1 MSNTVRYLSSEDVAA
16 LMPPMKEV
24 VEIVEQ
30 TLHQHGEGKTSMPP
44 KVDVGGLDD
53 DAFLHAMPAHV
64 RDQAALGIKWVAG
77 YPNNPEKG
85 LPYIHG
91 TMILNDPDTGRP
103 LAFMDAAQITAVR
116 TGACTAVT
124 AKHLADPNSE
134 VMTIIGC
141 GVQGRVNIEALLAVF
156 PDTERMLA
164 YDIDPSAQEKFADE
178 VMTTFDL
185 ASIIPPDAEEACVG
199 GHVIVTATPILKE
212 PKPFIEPAFIQ
223 TGTLCVSLDFDAAFD
238 QACFD
243 GSDLCITD
251 DLAQFEHYQQHGH
264 FVGYKSPT
272 DELGK
277 IVCGAGAKRPDGTPI
292 VMAANLGLGV
302 LDVALAKRLL
312 SAAEAAGRGVELPL

>member
-1 MSNTVRYLSSEDVAA
+1 MSDTVRYLSSDDVAA

-24 VEIVEQ
+24 VEIVEE
-30 TLHQHGEGKTSMPP
+30 TLRQHGEGSTSMPP
-44 KVDVGGLDD
+44 KIDVGGLDD
-53 DAFLHAMPAHV
+53 DAFVHAMPAHV
-64 RDQAALGIKWVAG
+64 KESGALGIKWVAG
-77 YPNNPEKG
+77 YPRNAEKN

-91 TMILNDPDTGRP
+91 TMILNDPETGRP
-103 LAFMDAAQITAVR
+103 LALMDARQITAVR

-134 VMTIIGC
+134 VMTIVGC

-164 YDIDPSAQEKFADE
+164 YDIDPAAQEKFADE

-212 PKPFIEPAFIQ
+212 PEPFIEPAFIQ
-223 TGTLCVSLDFDAAFD
+223 TGTCCVSLDFDAAFD
-238 QACFD
+238 SACFERA
-243 GSDLCITD
+243 DLFITD
-251 DLAQFEHYQQHGH
+251 DLAQYAHYKEHGH
-264 FVGYKSPT
+264 FGAFEGPSA
-272 DELGK
+272 ELGA
-277 IVCGAGAKRPDGTPI
+277 VVAGKGPSRPEGDPI

-302 LDVALAKRLL
+302 LDVALARKLL
-312 SAAEAAGRGVELPL
+312 DAAEAQNRGTELPL